1 MERPMKAARAVLP
14 ALILL
19 GLPLAAQAVLHVD
32 LGEPRANEWTV
43 TYTFVDSEPGKKSM
57 EVLPYDSEIE
67 VLEAVPEKGGAPL
80 KWERINEG
88 EEGKPKVRV
97 EYPEAIE
104 PGKRYSFRLV
114 AKMKDP
120 NAYFE
125 DTAKLNFLYRTGHE
139 IYVSLPRGFYPIY
152 TDEPMELKQET
163 ERVVL
168 SSKGGKERPV
178 VIFAVRCGGP
188 RKAPAPPSPSP
199 TPAARPDSVEE

>member
-1 MERPMKAARAVLP
+1 MKGARAVLA
-14 ALILL
+14 ALLL
-19 GLPLAAQAVLHVD
+19 LALPLAAQAVLHVD
-32 LGEPRANEWTV
+32 LGDARANEWTV

-80 KWERINEG
+80 RWEPINEG
-88 EEGKPKVRV
+88 AEGKPKIRV

-104 PGKRYSFRLV
+104 PGKRFSFRLV

-152 TDEPMELKQET
+152 TDEPMELKQES

-178 VIFAVRCGGP
+178 VIFAVRCGAA
-188 RKAPAPPSPSP
+188 RKTPAPPSPSP